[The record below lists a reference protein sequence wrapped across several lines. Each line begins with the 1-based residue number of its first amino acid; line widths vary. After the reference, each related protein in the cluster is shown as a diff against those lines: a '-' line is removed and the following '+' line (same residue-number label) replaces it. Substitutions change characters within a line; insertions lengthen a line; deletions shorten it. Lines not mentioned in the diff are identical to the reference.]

1 METLIPLFFYPML
14 CLSPFSQKHSSVSD
28 LSTYFST
35 SFSFLEH
42 SITFYQPSGNASHL
56 FTYIPDLWQCYIT
69 FPALS
74 GNVTPRFRSLA
85 MLHNVSS
92 SLAMLHN
99 VSDLWQSWLCALEVI
114 KWFPCVMHEFRYF
127 DASYEHSV

>member
-1 METLIPLFFYPML
+1 MARQEIVLMKTLNYFIKDENNTVLEDSHSSILLHYAPSL
-14 CLSPFSQKHSSVSD
+14 FSQKHSSVSD
-28 LSTYFST
+28 LSTYFSK

-42 SITFYQPSGNASHL
+42 SITFFQPSGNALHL
-56 FTYIPDLWQCYIT
+56 FTYVPDLWQCYIT

-92 SLAMLHN
+92 SIWQCYTTFQISGN
-99 VSDLWQSWLCALEVI
+99 VT
-114 KWFPCVMHEFRYF
+114 
-127 DASYEHSV
+127 